1 MSRRDHGPKR
11 RAEMYAYRVTRLA
24 PYGQGDVRRAIVDA
38 YMAGY
43 RSAARA
49 RRIER
54 PKP

>member
-11 RAEMYAYRVTRLA
+11 RAEMYAYRAVRNA
-24 PYGQGDVRRAIVDA
+24 IYDRNEVRRTIIDA